1 MKRYLTLII
10 FTLIILSGGAFQAE
24 ASKHGKDGSPSR
36 KEWVKEMRSAKQKYI
51 KSELKLSDDQATK
64 FFPIYFA
71 MEEEIMELQHQA
83 RKMEK
88 QIDSKEKKTSPTD
101 EERALEMIYSLKSRE
116 GAVELKYLP
125 KFKEILTARQLL
137 KLKHI
142 ERKFTRDLM
151 KHRKK

>member
-10 FTLIILSGGAFQAE
+10 LTFTLFAGSGFQAS
-24 ASKHGKDGSPSR
+24 ADKHDKKGTPSR

-51 KSELKLSDDQATK
+51 TKELKLSDDQAAK
-64 FFPIYFA
+64 FFPLYFA
-71 MEEEIMELQHQA
+71 MEEEIIGLQSQV
-83 RKMEK
+83 RKTEK
-88 QIDSKEKKTSPTD
+88 QIDSKDNTLSLSEQES
-101 EERALEMIYSLKSRE
+101 ALELIYSLKSRE
-116 GAVELKYLP
+116 GAVEMKYLS
-125 KFKEILTARQLL
+125 KFKEILTTRQLL